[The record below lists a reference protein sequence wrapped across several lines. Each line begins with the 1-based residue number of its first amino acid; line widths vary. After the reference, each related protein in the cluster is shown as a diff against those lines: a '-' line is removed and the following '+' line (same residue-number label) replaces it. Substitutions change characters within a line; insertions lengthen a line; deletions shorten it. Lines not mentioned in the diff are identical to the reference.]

1 MDDGEPHLC
10 VILMSCP
17 KGKRCFPFK
26 ACLIWTISSDNQR
39 PGLIHLRW
47 VRPPCCPYGT
57 GKWCLTN
64 SGVQHLDLF
73 CRLLFAHPQITRTE
87 SSIRGEGHTLHSRE
101 AVLMYIR
108 DVRCAYFFLD
118 SSFTSPPPPW
128 NVFSNLSMMCC
139 LKGAAVTQVQLL
151 LSEAGFSVYTPGP
164 VSLNPGLRGVGP
176 EQKEWVTQFFRRQR
190 VVGNNNLIRLLK
202 GELRVKNCFI
212 DPY

>member
-1 MDDGEPHLC
+1 MDDGEPRLC

-17 KGKRCFPFK
+17 KGEHCFAFK

-39 PGLIHLRW
+39 PGLIHLGW
-47 VRPPCCPYGT
+47 LRPPCCPYGT

-73 CRLLFAHPQITRTE
+73 AGYSLHTHKTQGLKGPDVVKDTRCTP
-87 SSIRGEGHTLHSRE
+87 RE

-108 DVRCAYFFLD
+108 DARCAYFLLD
-118 SSFTSPPPPW
+118 LSFTPPPPPW
-128 NVFSNLSMMCC
+128 NVFSNLSVMCC

-151 LSEAGFSVYTPGP
+151 LSEAGFSLYTPGP

-176 EQKEWVTQFFRRQR
+176 EQKE
-190 VVGNNNLIRLLK
+190 
-202 GELRVKNCFI
+202 C
-212 DPY
+212 